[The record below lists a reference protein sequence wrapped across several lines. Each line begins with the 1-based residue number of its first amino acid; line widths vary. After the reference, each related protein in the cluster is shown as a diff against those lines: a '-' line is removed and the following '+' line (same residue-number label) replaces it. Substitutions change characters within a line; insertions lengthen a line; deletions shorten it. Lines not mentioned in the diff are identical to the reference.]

1 VTPTEGPPHRGSERF
16 ELDTLDGLPVE
27 LGLARLPPGR
37 HGLARSFVAHNQRLR
52 LAIGMLR
59 TLPRTGYAAATIG
72 EITGEAG
79 VSRSAFYQQFS
90 GKEECFLETH
100 DLATEWFCEH
110 VEAAVDGEQE
120 RAGRVRA
127 GVGAALDLLVANPS
141 LAHLLAVEGP
151 QAGPAGRERRRAC
164 LDRFAALLLPG
175 RGAPGAAS
183 DADAMLLGTLLL
195 LIADGVDAGRAERL
209 PAVTSEL
216 VERLLFA
223 GPEAEGR
230 TDAER

>member
-1 VTPTEGPPHRGSERF
+1 MIPTEQPPRRGPERF
-16 ELDTLDGLPVE
+16 GLDTLDGLPVE
-27 LGLARLPPGR
+27 LGLARLPAGR

-59 TLPRTGYAAATIG
+59 TLPRTGYTAATIAD
-72 EITGEAG
+72 ITGEAG

-110 VEAAVDGEQE
+110 VEAAVAGEEE
-120 RAGRVRA
+120 RGGRVRA
-127 GVGAALDLLVANPS
+127 GVAAALDLLVANPS

-151 QAGPAGRERRRAC
+151 QAGAAGRERRRAC
-164 LDRFAALLLPG
+164 LDRFTALL
-175 RGAPGAAS
+175 APGPAA
-183 DADAMLLGTLLL
+183 AGAAEGERMLLGVLLL
-195 LIADGVDAGRAERL
+195 LIAEGVDAGEAERL
-209 PAVTSEL
+209 PAATSEL
-216 VERLLFA
+216 VERLLLT

-230 TDAER
+230 TNAER